1 MSSHWA
7 SSTTQIERLLL
18 GGLGEQAEDGQ
29 TDDEAVRGRFRAEAE
44 RGLERITL
52 WAGQSL
58 PQVEQGGAQLMQTR
72 ICELHLVLDA
82 GTSRDATPGRAL
94 HDVLQQRRLA
104 DARLAAHDQD
114 LAVTRPDI
122 VQ

>member
-1 MSSHWA
+1 M
-7 SSTTQIERLLL
+7 LL

-44 RGLERITL
+44 RRLERITL
-52 WAGQSL
+52 WLGQSL
-58 PQVEQGGAQLMQTR
+58 PQVEHRGAQLMQAR
-72 ICELHLVLDA
+72 IRELHLVLDA
-82 GTSRDATPGRAL
+82 GRSRDATPGRAL

-114 LAVTRPDI
+114 LALTRPHI